1 MNNLI
6 PMSVEQ
12 MRRDSI
18 KRIEE
23 QKKRQET
30 FEKLRDKKINQQ
42 NLYDVHS
49 ILKSNAHKEMKETY
63 YNPKLLNKE
72 YEDFLSFHQLYQL
85 KDFIKDH
92 IKDKSNTND
101 VSPYLIRK
109 EMKYIDEI
117 LNKYKVQHNIK

>member
-30 FEKLRDKKINQQ
+30 FEKLRDKQINQQ

-109 EMKYIDEI
+109 EMKYLDEI

>member
-30 FEKLRDKKINQQ
+30 FEKLRDKQINQQ
-42 NLYDVHS
+42 HLYDVHS

>member
-30 FEKLRDKKINQQ
+30 FEKLRDKQINQQ

>member
-1 MNNLI
+1 
-6 PMSVEQ
+6 MSVEQ

-30 FEKLRDKKINQQ
+30 FEKLRDKQINQQ

-109 EMKYIDEI
+109 EMKYLDEI

>member
-30 FEKLRDKKINQQ
+30 FEKLRDKQINQQ

-109 EMKYIDEI
+109 EMKYLDEI
-117 LNKYKVQHNIK
+117 SNKYKVQHNIK